1 MDEVFFSP
9 EDKKLKKNK
18 IKHLVSWQ
26 SKRSVVGLMKNTKEY
41 HMHLTTLSDQK
52 ANIVIAASS
61 IIISVG
67 ISQIRNFEGL
77 LLTALTI
84 LMVGASTAL
93 LFAILSV
100 TPLFNKQTSKMTPY
114 SKGFNPFFF
123 GHFTDLSLD
132 EYTEYMMKI
141 MKDEDAMYTEMI
153 KDLYQMGLVLRLRKY
168 KFLGWS
174 YRIFFL
180 GILGGLITAIV
191 AFL

>member
-1 MDEVFFSP
+1 MEEEFISP
-9 EDKKLKKNK
+9 EDKKQQK
-18 IKHLVSWQ
+18 IKLKHLAAWQ
-26 SKRSVVGLMKNTKEY
+26 SRRSVVGVMKNTKEY

-67 ISQIRNFEGL
+67 ISQIRNFDGL
-77 LLTALTI
+77 LMTALTI

-100 TPLFNKQTSKMTPY
+100 TPLFNKQTSKMTQY

-123 GHFTDLSLD
+123 GHYTDLSLD
-132 EYTEYMMKI
+132 EYTEHMLKI
-141 MKDEDAMYTEMI
+141 LKDEDVMYTEMI

-168 KFLGWS
+168 KFLAWS
-174 YRIFFL
+174 YRIFFM
-180 GILGGLITAIV
+180 GILSSLILAIL
-191 AFL
+191 AFV